1 MNLEEFQDEIGG
13 ISKYQI
19 IVIFAI
25 CLVSLGQSMTS
36 QSAIFL
42 NAVPKHR

>member
-1 MNLEEFQDEIGG
+1 MDLDEYQDEIGG
-13 ISKYQI
+13 ISKYQVL
-19 IVIFAI
+19 VIFVI

-42 NAVPKHR
+42 NAVPEHR